1 LNGILNA
8 GKTLREPTKM
18 ALSSQPERVPREVL
32 TRCIQEQHRELLN
45 SIRFYVLKFGLAT
58 GADVQPLADEIWQE
72 TVAEALAHADAY
84 DTAKA
89 PQAWL
94 LGIAF
99 NMLRR
104 KRAAR
109 AKLERQEMSLSQF
122 ASDASADLNED
133 AVLDRLRTPTEQSL
147 EKTYEVKEQVNAL
160 LALVSRDDQQVII
173 YALLEDFERTGLAVR
188 LGLKPNAAGM
198 RLRRALGRL
207 RSALETRDS
216 EGGK

>member
-1 LNGILNA
+1 
-8 GKTLREPTKM
+8 
-18 ALSSQPERVPREVL
+18 
-32 TRCIQEQHRELLN
+32 
-45 SIRFYVLKFGLAT
+45 
-58 GADVQPLADEIWQE
+58 
-72 TVAEALAHADAY
+72 LAHVDAY
-84 DTAKA
+84 DPSKA
-89 PQAWL
+89 PTAWL